1 MKLAIIGRPQSGKT
15 TVFNAAAGQQEA
27 VGDYSKATH
36 RALVKVPDYRLDR
49 MAELV
54 KPRKVTYAT
63 IEFLDAPGLSG
74 RGKQAGPLEISEDLR
89 QSDAFL
95 MVVNAFSPEAKPE
108 VDIQTLTDEMILLDQ
123 VLIEGVIGKRERKI
137 KLTGDKVGQKELD
150 LLKQCRQM
158 LEHEKPLIDCEIG
171 EEEQRLLRGYQ
182 FLSQKPLLIVM
193 NIAEE
198 MLSQS
203 PEIYQKHSGLV
214 HTGKRELAVLCGKIE
229 GELVDLDEDE
239 RGQFMSELGI
249 ATPAVEQVI
258 KKSYALLG
266 LILFITATDP
276 EARAWAIR
284 QGTVAQKAAGVVH
297 TDMER
302 GFIRAEVVAFED
314 YDRLE
319 TLAAIKAA
327 GKHRLEGKDYIV
339 QDGDVIL
346 FRFNV

>member
-15 TVFNAAAGQQEA
+15 TVFNAVAGQQEA
-27 VGDYSKATH
+27 VGDFSKAVH
-36 RALVKVPDYRLDR
+36 RALVKVPDHRLDR
-49 MAELV
+49 MAALV
-54 KPRKVTYAT
+54 KPRKVTHAT

-74 RGKQAGPLEISEDLR
+74 RGKQAGALEISEDLR

-95 MVVNAFSPEAKPE
+95 MVVDAFSAAAKPD

-123 VLIEGVIGKRERKI
+123 VLIEGVIEKRQRKI
-137 KLTGDKVGQKELD
+137 KLTGDKAGQKELD

-158 LEHEKPLIDCEIG
+158 LEREKPLIDCDIG
-171 EEEQRLLRGYQ
+171 DEEQRLLRGYQ

-198 MLSQS
+198 MLLQS
-203 PEIYQKHSGLV
+203 PDIYQRHGGLV
-214 HTGKRELAVLCGKIE
+214 HPGKRELAVVCGKIE
-229 GELVDLDEDE
+229 AELVGLDEDE

-258 KKSYALLG
+258 TKCYALLG
-266 LILFITATDP
+266 LISFITATEP

-284 QGTVAQKAAGVVH
+284 NGTAAQKAAGAVH

-319 TLAAIKAA
+319 TSAAIKAA
-327 GKHRLEGKDYIV
+327 GKHRLEGKDYV
-339 QDGDVIL
+339 VRDGDVIQ